1 MQPDTYLIT
10 GASSDIG
17 RELIRELAQTARPD
31 GSLDA
36 KIVAH
41 CRSGTG
47 KLSALTAEIP
57 ALAGCMET
65 LCADLAV
72 ESDVQALI
80 NTVRSKYGFPTHIV
94 HLAATPLRLTRVTEI
109 DWRVLATDIE
119 IQARSIG
126 MLLQTFMPLMVRSGR
141 RCKVVVML
149 SSVTLA
155 TPPKF
160 MAEYV
165 IAKYALLGLFRS
177 VVAEYSDKPI
187 CVNAVSPS
195 MVDTQFLS
203 GLPPK
208 YVELAAA
215 SHPAKKIAAVTD
227 VVPAIRFLLSPASD
241 YISGVNL
248 PITSGSVV

>member
-17 RELIRELAQTARPD
+17 RGLIGELAQTAPS
-31 GSLDA
+31 GGTLDA
-36 KIVAH
+36 KIIAH

-47 KLSALTAEIP
+47 KLSALIEKVP
-57 ALAGCMET
+57 ALAGQMET

-72 ESDVQALI
+72 ESDVQSLI
-80 NTVRSKYGFPTHIV
+80 DTVRDKYGFPTHIV

-109 DWRVLATDIE
+109 DWRVLTTDIE

-126 MLLQTFMPLMVRSGR
+126 MLLRTFMPLMARSGR
-141 RCKVVVML
+141 RCKVVIML
-149 SSVTLA
+149 SSVTLG

-160 MAEYV
+160 MAEYI
-165 IAKYALLGLFRS
+165 IAKYALLGLFRAI
-177 VVAEYSDKPI
+177 VAEYSDKPI
-187 CVNAVSPS
+187 CINAVSPS
-195 MVDTQFLS
+195 MVETQFLA

-215 SHPAKKIAAVTD
+215 SLPAKKIAAVTD
-227 VVPAIRFLLSPASD
+227 IVPAIRFLLSPASD